1 MPEEID
7 IRENSGLIPKLVPT
21 SCGHSK
27 MDKLAEIMASKRR
40 ALKDRIRPVHENE
53 LERLGRMQRQGGSF
67 LEALARPDRLSVIA
81 EIKRKSPSAGEIAE
95 ASLDAVEQARE
106 YVNAEADCLSILT
119 DTDYFGGRLQDLW
132 EVVEFLE
139 CHARPTPCLRKDF
152 MVHPLQVAE
161 AAEAGARCILI
172 IVRALEDDEIKALRD
187 AAGIAGLDVLYEIHE
202 ERELEKALR
211 FDPKIIGVNNR
222 DLKRFKTDLAISE
235 ALIPQ
240 IPDDII
246 KISESGIFDAE
257 DAERASEC
265 GADAI
270 LVGEAL
276 MKAED
281 PEALIEAFHHA

>member
-1 MPEEID
+1 
-7 IRENSGLIPKLVPT
+7 
-21 SCGHSK
+21 
-27 MDKLAEIMASKRR
+27 MDKLSEIMLAKRR
-40 ALKDRIRPVHENE
+40 EIENRIRPVRDQE
-53 LERLGRMQRQGGSF
+53 LERLGKMRGQGGSF
-67 LEALARPDRLSVIA
+67 LKALARKDRLSVIA
-81 EIKRKSPSAGEIAE
+81 EIKRKSPSAGEIAP
-95 ASLDAVEQARE
+95 ATLDAVEQARE
-106 YVNAEADCLSILT
+106 YVNADADCFSVLT
-119 DTDYFGGRLQDLW
+119 DTNYFGGSLQDLW
-132 EVVEFLE
+132 DVVEFLE
-139 CHARPTPCLRKDF
+139 CHQRKTPCLRKDF
-152 MVHPLQVAE
+152 MVHPIQVAE

-187 AAGIAGLDVLYEIHE
+187 AAAAAGLDILYEIHE

-235 ALIPQ
+235 GLIPQ

-246 KISESGIFDAE
+246 KISESGIFEPE
-257 DAERASEC
+257 DAARARAC

-281 PEALIEAFHHA
+281 PEQLVEAFHKA